1 MMGRVSGKRV
11 SVTLMCRVRVRG
23 VRVTLRGR
31 GRGKRVAWRVTA
43 GWLRGSY

>member
-1 MMGRVSGKRV
+1 MGGVRVILMGRVSGKRV

-31 GRGKRVAWRVTA
+31 GRGKRVRVT
-43 GWLRGSY
+43 